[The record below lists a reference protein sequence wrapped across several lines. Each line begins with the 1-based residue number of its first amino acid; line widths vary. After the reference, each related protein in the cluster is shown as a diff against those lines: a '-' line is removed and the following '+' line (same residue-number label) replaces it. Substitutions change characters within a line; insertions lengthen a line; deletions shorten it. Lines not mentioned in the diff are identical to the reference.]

1 MLSNSRQTSLMM
13 SRDRLARSVERFER
27 LAHDAVERLEF
38 LNEEKQEL
46 EKKLREYIRQTE
58 EDRANAKHN
67 EKLYE
72 SLQDDLRSQ
81 QAEIDSL
88 MRKREEQQSLIQE
101 QLQTIGRLEAE
112 LNDRSRKLADH
123 DMTGSQQQAE
133 VKELRT
139 YIQTLEERLTKT
151 SQERDE
157 IREQLYSRERE
168 DSQWVVKLTADD
180 QRKAEKELDT
190 LLGRISDIERQIQ
203 PEVSSS
209 PKMNGS
215 IKEAGKEQA
224 KEGA

>member
-27 LAHDAVERLEF
+27 LALDAAERLEF
-38 LNEEKQEL
+38 LNLEKQEL
-46 EKKLREYIRQTE
+46 EKKLRDYVRQAD

-81 QAEIDSL
+81 QTEIDSL
-88 MRKREEQQSLIQE
+88 QRKREEQEALIRE
-101 QLQTIGRLEAE
+101 QLQTIDRLESE
-112 LNDRSRKLADH
+112 LSDQSRKLADH
-123 DMTGSQQQAE
+123 DMNGSQRDAE
-133 VKELRT
+133 TQELKA

-157 IREQLYSRERE
+157 IREQLYARERE
-168 DSQWVVKLTADD
+168 DSQWVVKLTAND
-180 QRKAEKELDT
+180 QRKAEQELDT
-190 LLGRISDIERQIQ
+190 LLGRISDIENQLHSA
-203 PEVSSS
+203 ETS
-209 PKMNGS
+209 PKTVQMNGAAV
-215 IKEAGKEQA
+215 EPA